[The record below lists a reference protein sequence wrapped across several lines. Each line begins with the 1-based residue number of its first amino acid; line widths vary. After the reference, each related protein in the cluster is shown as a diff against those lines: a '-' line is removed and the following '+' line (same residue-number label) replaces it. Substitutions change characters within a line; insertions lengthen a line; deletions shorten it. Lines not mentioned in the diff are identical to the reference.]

1 MSEPITQQKNQN
13 IAYTLYHL
21 AFFWYFRVVSTFIFN
36 EIFPQTGIS
45 TVFKFSLFG
54 EPSDVPLENKR

>member
-21 AFFWYFRVVSTFIFN
+21 AFFWYFRVVSTLIFN
-36 EIFPQTGIS
+36 EIFP
-45 TVFKFSLFG
+45 
-54 EPSDVPLENKR
+54 